1 MQKQLPGGA
10 RACIALGLLSLMAIA
25 FLVCGCTQPVQP
37 ATTPVATTVGQV
49 QAPVTTPA
57 STTTASTATAVAPEG
72 KKMVTFTEKDNGT
85 TVEIAAGSRFAI
97 QLEENPTT
105 GFMWN
110 ATTTAG
116 LEILSSDFTEN
127 SHAAGMTG
135 VGGIRTWVLT
145 TPGPG
150 EPVFTAV
157 YKRSWEP
164 VTGNET
170 AYTLTVHAVRV

>member
-1 MQKQLPGGA
+1 MQKQLHGGA
-10 RACIALGLLSLMAIA
+10 RAYVALGLLSLIAIA
-25 FLVCGCTQPVQP
+25 LLVSGCTQPVQP

-57 STTTASTATAVAPEG
+57 STTTSTAPEG

-116 LEILSSDFTEN
+116 LEILSSDYVEN

-170 AYTLTVHAVRV
+170 AYILTVHAVRV